1 MFIGRHKHEKM
12 ILKVCMRSW
21 NKNKSRQF
29 WGCRY
34 FLTVF
39 EVVYISENIQWDPC
53 NKAKAIS
60 LDFYGR
66 LLIGG
71 GGYTISFFSRQFIT
85 SIHSMNEKAHFIHKR
100 ADEVH
105 GTNFLYFFPKLRIF
119 IYLNFFTFLYLTHF
133 SLMSPF

>member
-1 MFIGRHKHEKM
+1 MFIGKLKHEKM
-12 ILKVCMRSW
+12 ILKVCTHSW
-21 NKNKSRQF
+21 NKSKSRQF

-71 GGYTISFFSRQFIT
+71 GGYTMSFFSRQFIT
-85 SIHSMNEKAHFIHKR
+85 SIHSVNERLISSTGELMKFMVPISS
-100 ADEVH
+100 
-105 GTNFLYFFPKLRIF
+105 TFFSKLRIF
-119 IYLNFFTFLYLTHF
+119 IYLNVFTFLYLTHL
-133 SLMSPF
+133 SLISPF